1 MLLFGDSLLDGINIP
16 SRLFGVCD
24 KGGGGDVFS
33 PIKDGSWGISP
44 SFIRFFCF
52 IRRFWN
58 QILTCVSLS
67 CNAPAISMRRARVR
81 YLLKWNSFSNSVN
94 CLVEKFV
101 LPVLLIPPGLW
112 PPGPTPY
119 PPYSTFLGTEIE
131 KNVHIYCMY
140 MIRISSNI
148 NFWVFKILKIKEIKA
163 FCLIIFV

>member
-119 PPYSTFLGTEIE
+119 PPYSTFLGTEI
-131 KNVHIYCMY
+131 KKKHIYCMY
-140 MIRISSNI
+140 MMRITRFYIPNL
-148 NFWVFKILKIKEIKA
+148 FILKISIFE
-163 FCLIIFV
+163 CLKF